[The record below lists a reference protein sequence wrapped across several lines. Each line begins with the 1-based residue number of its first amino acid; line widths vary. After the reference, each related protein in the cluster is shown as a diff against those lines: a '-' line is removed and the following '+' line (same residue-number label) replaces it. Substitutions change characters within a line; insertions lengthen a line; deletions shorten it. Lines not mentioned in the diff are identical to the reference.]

1 MPSPASGFFVATGLA
16 GLVAVAAALAAPPA
30 AVPAQVRPVARLAC
44 GAYEAVPSGLGQSG
58 HPTRLSIQRDG
69 RLLQS
74 VSDWWITRV
83 DCSDLDSDKTLELLV
98 ASHSGGAH
106 CCETLRVWTLEPKAP
121 RKILEYEAGNAGGF
135 EVRDLDG
142 NGRLE
147 LLLGDDSFAYF
158 DDLSYA
164 CSPRRFPLVACSGA
178 TGWLDCT
185 RQFPEVL
192 RAALA
197 GYLEQLAPVERDG
210 TGLLTVKGAA
220 LGVLALSV
228 LLGEEAAGLDTIR
241 GAVANEDVMR
251 WLERARPKVRDWAQT
266 RSRKLKAGTR

>member
-1 MPSPASGFFVATGLA
+1 MPTSASRIAAATSLA
-16 GLVAVAAALAAPPA
+16 GVLAALAAVGA
-30 AVPAQVRPVARLAC
+30 AAGAQRAAIARVSC
-44 GAYEAVPSGLGQSG
+44 GAYETVPSGVGESG
-58 HPTRLSIQRDG
+58 RPTRLSIQRDG
-69 RLLQS
+69 RLLEM

-83 DCSDLDSDKTLELLV
+83 ECADFENDKTPELLV
-98 ASHSGGAH
+98 TTYSGGAH

-135 EVRDLDG
+135 DVRDLDG

-164 CSPRRFPLVACSGA
+164 YSPRRFPLVACSGA

-192 RAALA
+192 RTALVDYVGRLSSIGSDDAAR
-197 GYLEQLAPVERDG
+197 Q
-210 TGLLTVKGAA
+210 TVKGSA

-228 LLGEEAAGLDTIR
+228 LLDEEEAGLETIR
-241 GAVANEDVMR
+241 RAVASDDVMK
-251 WLERARPKVRDWAQT
+251 WLERAHPKVRNWALT
-266 RSRKLKAGTR
+266 RGKKLKTR

>member
-1 MPSPASGFFVATGLA
+1 MPSPVSGLFVATSL
-16 GLVAVAAALAAPPA
+16 AALATLTAAPAGPPA
-30 AVPAQVRPVARLAC
+30 VSAQGRPVARLSC
-44 GAYEAVPSGLGQSG
+44 GAYEAVPSGVGQSG

-69 RLLQS
+69 RLLQT

-83 DCSDLDSDKTLELLV
+83 DCSDIENDNTPELLV
-98 ASHSGGAH
+98 ASYSGGAH

-121 RKILEYEAGNAGGF
+121 RRILEYEAGNAGGF
-135 EVRDLDG
+135 ELRDVDG

-178 TGWLDCT
+178 TGWLNCT

-192 RAALA
+192 RPALA
-197 GYLEQLAPVERDG
+197 GYVDQLAPVGSDDAR
-210 TGLLTVKGAA
+210 LQTVKGAA

-228 LLGEEAAGLDTIR
+228 LLGEEEAGLETVR
-241 GAVANEDVMR
+241 RAVASDDVMK

-266 RSRKLKAGTR
+266 RSRKLKTTK